1 MPGIEER
8 AAEKAVDRGGH
19 RLVWAA
25 IALIVLGMAWY
36 VWRGETERAE
46 LHELADQNYSA
57 AEELARQVQEMGGT
71 PRILPPGPPGEQGP
85 PGPQGER
92 GERGPKGE
100 RGPRGASGEDGVDG
114 VDGQQ
119 GPQGEQGE
127 TGPQGPQGSQGET
140 GPPGPPGPQGERGPK
155 GDPGEPGKRGERGPQ
170 GPRGPGIEDVYLIQR
185 EDACHLVVVF
195 EPDETGHREGN
206 AEVPVPLTMCL
217 ANDSEDA

>member
-8 AAEKAVDRGGH
+8 AAERAIDRDGH

-46 LHELADQNYSA
+46 LHELADQNYTA

-85 PGPQGER
+85 PGPPGPQGERGER

-100 RGPRGASGEDGVDG
+100 RGEDGADGVDG
-114 VDGQQ
+114 VDGV
-119 GPQGEQGE
+119 
-127 TGPQGPQGSQGET
+127 
-140 GPPGPPGPQGERGPK
+140 PGPPGPQGPK
-155 GDPGEPGKRGERGPQ
+155 GDPGEP
-170 GPRGPGIEDVYLIQR
+170 
-185 EDACHLVVVF
+185 
-195 EPDETGHREGN
+195 
-206 AEVPVPLTMCL
+206 
-217 ANDSEDA
+217 

>member
-8 AAEKAVDRGGH
+8 AAKKAIDRGGH

-46 LHELADQNYSA
+46 LHELADQNYTA
-57 AEELARQVQEMGGT
+57 AEELARQVQEMGST
-71 PRILPPGPPGEQGP
+71 PRILPPGPPGGQGP
-85 PGPQGER
+85 PGPQGQR
-92 GERGPKGE
+92 GERGPQGE

-114 VDGQQ
+114 VDGAP
-119 GPQGEQGE
+119 GDKGEQGE
-127 TGPQGPQGSQGET
+127 TGPQGQQ
-140 GPPGPPGPQGERGPK
+140 GPQGERGPQ
-155 GDPGEPGKRGERGPQ
+155 GPQGERGPQ
-170 GPRGPGIEDVYLIQR
+170 GDKGDPGPRGPQGPQGPGIEDVYLIQR

-195 EPDETGHREGN
+195 EPDETGHREDN

>member
-8 AAEKAVDRGGH
+8 AAKKAIDRGGH

-46 LHELADQNYSA
+46 LHELADQNYTA

-92 GERGPKGE
+92 GERGPQGE

-114 VDGQQ
+114 GE
-119 GPQGEQGE
+119 GPQGDKGDPGPR
-127 TGPQGPQGSQGET
+127 GPQGPQG
-140 GPPGPPGPQGERGPK
+140 
-155 GDPGEPGKRGERGPQ
+155 
-170 GPRGPGIEDVYLIQR
+170 PGIEDIYLIQR

-217 ANDSEDA
+217 ADDSEEA

>member
-36 VWRGETERAE
+36 VWRGEVERAE

-114 VDGQQ
+114 VDGAP
-119 GPQGEQGE
+119 GDKGEQGE
-127 TGPQGPQGSQGET
+127 TGPQGPQG
-140 GPPGPPGPQGERGPK
+140 PQ
-155 GDPGEPGKRGERGPQ
+155 GERGPQ
-170 GPRGPGIEDVYLIQR
+170 GPQGPGIEDIYLIQR

-217 ANDSEDA
+217 ADDSEET

>member
-8 AAEKAVDRGGH
+8 AAERAIDRGGH

-46 LHELADQNYSA
+46 LHELADKNYTA
-57 AEELARQVQEMGGT
+57 AEQLARQVQEMGGT

-114 VDGQQ
+114 VDGAP
-119 GPQGEQGE
+119 GDRGAPGER
-127 TGPQGPQGSQGET
+127 GPQGP
-140 GPPGPPGPQGERGPK
+140 PGPK
-155 GDPGEPGKRGERGPQ
+155 GDPGEPGKRGPQ
-170 GPRGPGIEDVYLIQR
+170 GPQGPGIEDVYLIQR

-195 EPDETGHREGN
+195 EPDETGHREDN

-217 ANDSEDA
+217 ADDAEEA